1 MSTEDEVEAV
11 EDLLLVLINTANQ
24 TSSQKERLLMLF
36 MKRTLRRKLVR
47 WEKQYRTAAE
57 ETDDADKKAELTQKA
72 NEIDTALGS
81 DDIMESLEDMVET
94 GATRDP
100 DVVIFAADEDE
111 DWVDKIIKL
120 FQWILDHQEEI
131 QAFIKMLIEL
141 FVPPAPTE

>member
-1 MSTEDEVEAV
+1 
-11 EDLLLVLINTANQ
+11 
-24 TSSQKERLLMLF
+24 MLF